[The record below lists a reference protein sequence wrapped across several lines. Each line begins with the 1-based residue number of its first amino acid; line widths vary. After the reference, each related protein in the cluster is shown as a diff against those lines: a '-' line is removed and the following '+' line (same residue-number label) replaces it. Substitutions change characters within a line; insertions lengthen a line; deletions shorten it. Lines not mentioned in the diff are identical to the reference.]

1 MEVLAGG
8 LPGAAVVGLREMPSG
23 EHCELRRSPGG
34 AVRLVQS
41 LGSNQIIHAA
51 RAGAIHTL
59 CGYQI
64 GRSWRD
70 HGRKYAKTPYLH
82 VGCKHC
88 RRVLGPMTDWEIRTA
103 AAHALHQ
110 LGELVALAAET

>member
-1 MEVLAGG
+1 M
-8 LPGAAVVGLREMPSG
+8 VGLWEMPG
-23 EHCELRRSPGG
+23 EEQCELRRSPGG

-41 LGSNQIIHAA
+41 LGANQIVHAA
-51 RAGAIHTL
+51 RAGAMRTL

-70 HGRKYAKTPYLH
+70 HGRKYAKTPYPH

-103 AAHALHQ
+103 TARAFNQ